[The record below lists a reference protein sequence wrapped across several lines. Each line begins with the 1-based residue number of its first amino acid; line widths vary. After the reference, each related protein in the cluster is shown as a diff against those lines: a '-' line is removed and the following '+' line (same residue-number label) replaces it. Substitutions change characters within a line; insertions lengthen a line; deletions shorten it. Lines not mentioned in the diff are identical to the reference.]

1 MAEGRLEEASEHM
14 DRALAFHATGA
25 VPLEHGRTLLAA
37 AALERRRGRRKAA
50 AARLTSALEI
60 FDRMGAAGWAGRA
73 RGELSR
79 LSGDR
84 TERHELT
91 PSEERI
97 ATLASEGLRNREI
110 AAQLGISEKTV
121 EAALSHA
128 YEKLQIR
135 SRAQIATALRRR
147 DA

>member
-1 MAEGRLEEASEHM
+1 
-14 DRALAFHATGA
+14 
-25 VPLEHGRTLLAA
+25 
-37 AALERRRGRRKAA
+37 
-50 AARLTSALEI
+50 
-60 FDRMGAAGWAGRA
+60 MGAAGWAGRA

-147 DA
+147 DT